1 MKEKKINF
9 TIEEMELALD
19 EIINQISQTE
29 WFPELIISINR
40 GGCVPGVYLSH
51 AINVPHKVIDVQ
63 LRDEKNKPNLAILEN
78 SLISYTNI
86 LIIDDINDTGATFNW
101 IMEDWGIGDDYLDTN
116 SNVKFAVLMDN
127 LSSECNVTM
136 NYIGTEIDKSEDP
149 SWIVFPWE
157 EWW

>member
-29 WFPELIISINR
+29 WFPDLIISINR

-78 SLISYTNI
+78 SLISYSNI
-86 LIIDDINDTGATFNW
+86 LIIDDINDTGATFKL
-101 IMEDWGIGDDYLDTN
+101 IDH
-116 SNVKFAVLMDN
+116 A
-127 LSSECNVTM
+127 
-136 NYIGTEIDKSEDP
+136 IDKKEINIYYASLIENNSSAFKVDFRGK
-149 SWIVFPWE
+149 IIDKRNQ
-157 EWW
+157 

>member
-29 WFPELIISINR
+29 WFPDLIISINR

-63 LRDEKNKPNLAILEN
+63 LRDEKNKPNLAKLEN
-78 SLISYTNI
+78 SLISYSKI
-86 LIIDDINDTGATFNW
+86 LIIDDINNTGATFKL
-101 IMEDWGIGDDYLDTN
+101 IDH
-116 SNVKFAVLMDN
+116 A
-127 LSSECNVTM
+127 
-136 NYIGTEIDKSEDP
+136 IDKKEIKIYSDDTLTDIYLRVQSLEQQMMIDSIKILNDKNDLTMKSITFLESP
-149 SWIVFPWE
+149 SS
-157 EWW
+157 

>member
-19 EIINQISQTE
+19 EIINQISQSE

-78 SLISYTNI
+78 SLISYSKI
-86 LIIDDINDTGATFNW
+86 LIIDDINDTGATFKLIDHAIDKKEIN
-101 IMEDWGIGDDYLDTN
+101 IYYASLIENN
-116 SNVKFAVLMDN
+116 SSAFKVDFRGK
-127 LSSECNVTM
+127 
-136 NYIGTEIDKSEDP
+136 IIDKSLNP

-157 EWW
+157 KYQSEYYQG

>member
-78 SLISYTNI
+78 SLISYSNI
-86 LIIDDINDTGATFNW
+86 LIIDDINDTGATFEW
-101 IMEDWGIGDDYLDTN
+101 LSKDWGLNGGD
-116 SNVKFAVLMDN
+116 NVRFATLTEN
-127 LSSECNVTM
+127 LSSEF
-136 NYIGTEIDKSEDP
+136 DKVSYSCDEVNKAEEDV
-149 SWIVFPWE
+149 WLVYPWE
-157 EWW
+157 NIGEY

>member
-1 MKEKKINF
+1 MKEKKIYF

-63 LRDEKNKPNLAILEN
+63 LRDEKNKLNLAILEN
-78 SLISYTNI
+78 SLIYYSNI
-86 LIIDDINDTGATFNW
+86 LIIDDINDTGATFKLIDHAIDKKEIN
-101 IMEDWGIGDDYLDTN
+101 IYFASLIENN
-116 SNVKFAVLMDN
+116 SSAFKVDFRGKV
-127 LSSECNVTM
+127 
-136 NYIGTEIDKSEDP
+136 IDKSLNP
-149 SWIVFPWE
+149 SWIVFPW
-157 EWW
+157 

>member
-51 AINVPHKVIDVQ
+51 AINIPHKVIDVQ

-86 LIIDDINDTGATFNW
+86 LIIDDINDTGATFKLIQHAINKKELN
-101 IMEDWGIGDDYLDTN
+101 IYFASLIENN
-116 SNVKFAVLMDN
+116 SSAFKVDFRGK
-127 LSSECNVTM
+127 
-136 NYIGTEIDKSEDP
+136 IIDKSLNP

-157 EWW
+157 EWEK

>member
-29 WFPELIISINR
+29 WFPDLIISINR

-78 SLISYTNI
+78 SLISYSKI
-86 LIIDDINDTGATFNW
+86 LIIDDINDTGATFK
-101 IMEDWGIGDDYLDTN
+101 L
-116 SNVKFAVLMDN
+116 
-127 LSSECNVTM
+127 
-136 NYIGTEIDKSEDP
+136 IDHAIKKK
-149 SWIVFPWE
+149 
-157 EWW
+157 

>member
-9 TIEEMELALD
+9 TIEEIELALD

-29 WFPELIISINR
+29 WFPDLIISINR

-78 SLISYTNI
+78 SLISYSNI
-86 LIIDDINDTGATFNW
+86 LIIDDINDTGATFKL
-101 IMEDWGIGDDYLDTN
+101 IDH
-116 SNVKFAVLMDN
+116 A
-127 LSSECNVTM
+127 
-136 NYIGTEIDKSEDP
+136 IDKKEINIYYASLIENN
-149 SWIVFPWE
+149 SSAFKVV
-157 EWW
+157 

>member
-29 WFPELIISINR
+29 WFPDLIISINR

-78 SLISYTNI
+78 SLISYSNI
-86 LIIDDINDTGATFNW
+86 LLIDDINDTGATFKLIDHAIEN
-101 IMEDWGIGDDYLDTN
+101 N
-116 SNVKFAVLMDN
+116 SSAFKVDFRGK
-127 LSSECNVTM
+127 
-136 NYIGTEIDKSEDP
+136 IIDKSLNP

-157 EWW
+157 KYQSEYYQG

>member
-29 WFPELIISINR
+29 WFPDLIISINR

-78 SLISYTNI
+78 SLISYSNI
-86 LIIDDINDTGATFNW
+86 LIIDDINDTGATFKL
-101 IMEDWGIGDDYLDTN
+101 IDH
-116 SNVKFAVLMDN
+116 A
-127 LSSECNVTM
+127 
-136 NYIGTEIDKSEDP
+136 IDKKEINIYYASLIENNSSAFKVDFRGKIIYKSLNP

-157 EWW
+157 KYQSEYYQG